1 MAGLD
6 NTIDKSNYLIGLDYL
21 LGITDLEEK
30 LIKEDPMLSRSGTH
44 GEGLSIGKMSRGK
57 KRGSANSRLSLGSP
71 KASAFVNFD
80 SKPKRDSCFSNYK
93 TSVNVTSLRDALKSP
108 SPNLKPKLVKL
119 SSENFKKQTWS
130 KSAFSQK
137 TGWVNTKNSQLD
149 S

>member
-6 NTIDKSNYLIGLDYL
+6 NTRDKTNYLIGLNYL

-57 KRGSANSRLSLGSP
+57 KRDSPASILSLGSP

-80 SKPKRDSCFSNYK
+80 SKPRRDSFFSNYK
-93 TSVNVTSLRDALKSP
+93 SSVGVTSLRDALKSP
-108 SPNLKPKLVKL
+108 SPTPIPKLVKL
-119 SSENFKKQTWS
+119 SSEHFKKQIWS
-130 KSAFSQK
+130 KSEFGQ
-137 TGWVNTKNSQLD
+137 
-149 S
+149 